1 MVNNHGDRFCPK
13 FLGLFPLQMVFSWLV
28 NGGDPNYLHPLGAH
42 PPSWGENR
50 ESNPVNPWRMGSHF
64 SAPTKRPYKYHG
76 VFLGFFN
83 LAYRGQTT
91 PFITGYLEDGLPS
104 GWRKW

>member
-1 MVNNHGDRFCPK
+1 MVVILTTYIHWD
-13 FLGLFPLQMVFSWLV
+13 
-28 NGGDPNYLHPLGAH
+28 D
-42 PPSWGENR
+42 PPSWGETGR
-50 ESNPVNPWRMGSHF
+50 NPVNPWRMGSHF
-64 SAPTKRPYKYHG
+64 SAPTKRPYRYHG

-104 GWRKW
+104 GWFSGDRITPICKTLFRP